1 MHDVNLE
8 LEADQET
15 FEQDQHTSP
24 RRSHSSEQVS
34 NIYVAKELN
43 IDSTSFTISTSKQ
56 HNTGHY
62 ELVEST
68 STTQATTKKGTT
80 FNYKVV
86 QKPSDKC
93 LHHQHSIRNININS
107 STECNVSRNVR
118 IHQKSL
124 SNRISLLKRENK
136 TTQTLSIV
144 VGGFIAC
151 WLPFFIYYLLAPFL
165 PHESVSHSLSS
176 FLTWL
181 GWINSAINPFIYAFY
196 SVDFRAAFWRLTLR
210 RFFKNSNKSQ
220 FNINTMSIRR

>member
-1 MHDVNLE
+1 MNLE

-15 FEQDQHTSP
+15 SEQDKPTSP
-24 RRSHSSEQVS
+24 RRSHSSEEPS

-43 IDSTSFTISTSKQ
+43 IDSSSYTISTSKQ
-56 HNTGHY
+56 HNNGHY

-68 STTQATTKKGTT
+68 STTLATKKGTT

-86 QKPSDKC
+86 QKSDKC
-93 LHHQHSIRNININS
+93 IHHQQSIRNININS

-165 PHESVSHSLSS
+165 PHESVSHNLSS

>member
-1 MHDVNLE
+1 MNLE

-15 FEQDQHTSP
+15 SEQDQHTSP
-24 RRSHSSEQVS
+24 RRSHSSEQAS

-56 HNTGHY
+56 HNNGHY

-68 STTQATTKKGTT
+68 STTLATTKKGTT

-86 QKPSDKC
+86 QKPSEKC

>member
-1 MHDVNLE
+1 MNLE

-15 FEQDQHTSP
+15 SELDQHTSP
-24 RRSHSSEQVS
+24 RRSHSSEQAS

-56 HNTGHY
+56 HNNGHY

-68 STTQATTKKGTT
+68 STTLATTKKGTT

-86 QKPSDKC
+86 QKPSEKC

-165 PHESVSHSLSS
+165 PHESVSHSFSS